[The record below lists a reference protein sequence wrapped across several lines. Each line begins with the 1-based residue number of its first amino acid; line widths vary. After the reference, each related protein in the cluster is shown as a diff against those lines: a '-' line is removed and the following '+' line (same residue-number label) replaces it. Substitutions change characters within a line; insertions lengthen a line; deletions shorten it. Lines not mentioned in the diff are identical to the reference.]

1 MPRVPESHLEA
12 RREQILAAARRCFS
26 RNGFHA
32 TSMQDV
38 IDEAGLSVGAVY
50 RYFRGKDELRTA
62 VAEEA
67 VGAILQELAGIS
79 THTPPLPL
87 PEAMAQ
93 VLAVVERRLGGPDP
107 VARIAVQAWGEAMRD
122 PDLGRF
128 AGTVFGRLRD
138 QFTTIARGARQRG
151 DLPADS
157 DPRAVGAV
165 LMALVPGYVLQRLLT
180 GGPDR
185 ETFLAG
191 LAALLSRPADPPA
204 GT

>member
-1 MPRVPESHLEA
+1 
-12 RREQILAAARRCFS
+12 FS

-38 IDEAGLSVGAVY
+38 IAEAGPAAGAAY
-50 RYFRGKDELRTA
+50 PYFRRKDALRTA

-67 VGAILQELAGIS
+67 VGASLPEVAGII
-79 THTPPLPL
+79 TNTPPP
-87 PEAMAQ
+87 PPREAMAQ
-93 VLAVVERRLGGPDP
+93 VLAVGERRLGGPDP

-165 LMALVPGYVLQRLLT
+165 LMALVPG
-180 GGPDR
+180 
-185 ETFLAG
+185 
-191 LAALLSRPADPPA
+191 
-204 GT
+204 